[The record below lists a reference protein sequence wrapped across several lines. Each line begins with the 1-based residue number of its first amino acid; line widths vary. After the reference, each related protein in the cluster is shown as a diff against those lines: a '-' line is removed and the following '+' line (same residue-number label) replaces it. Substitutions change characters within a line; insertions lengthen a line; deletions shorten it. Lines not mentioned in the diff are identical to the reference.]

1 MKQLNKSILKRDG
14 FGFLE
19 NTIETKTNGEA
30 LPENLAQRVLALI
43 KEKGLKAGD
52 QLPPERELSVILKV
66 SRPSLREALNALKLM
81 NIIENRQGS
90 GTFVSSLNP
99 EKLIEHLDIE
109 FALDDS
115 TYANLLQA
123 RTILEAGMV
132 ALAAEHINDN
142 EICEIEGCL
151 DEAIK
156 VINDPEIF
164 MAWDIDLHRHI
175 MEAAGNRIIQT
186 FMHLID
192 RISIYSRR
200 RTGDDIEVRRQ
211 AINDHREIVTALKA
225 HDPDAARKAM
235 IAHLSHVG
243 KKFNL
248 LTAP

>member
-1 MKQLNKSILKRDG
+1 MS
-14 FGFLE
+14 
-19 NTIETKTNGEA
+19 
-30 LPENLAQRVLALI
+30 
-43 KEKGLKAGD
+43 
-52 QLPPERELSVILKV
+52 
-66 SRPSLREALNALKLM
+66 
-81 NIIENRQGS
+81 QGS

-132 ALAAEHINDN
+132 ALAAENISDN

-151 DEAIK
+151 VEAIR
-156 VINDPEIF
+156 VINDPVIF
-164 MAWDIDLHRHI
+164 MAWDIDLRRRI

-211 AINDHREIVTALKA
+211 AINDHWEIVTALKA
-225 HDPDAARKAM
+225 HNPNAARKAM
-235 IAHLSHVG
+235 IAHLSNPEL
-243 KKFNL
+243 NL
-248 LTAP
+248 IY

>member
-14 FGFLE
+14 SGFPE
-19 NTIETKTNGEA
+19 KTIETKSNGEA
-30 LPENLAQRVLALI
+30 LPENLAHKILALI
-43 KEKGLKAGD
+43 REKGLKAGD
-52 QLPPERELSVILKV
+52 QLPPERELSAILKV

-164 MAWDIDLHRHI
+164 MAWDIDLHKRI

-248 LTAP
+248 

>member
-1 MKQLNKSILKRDG
+1 VKQMNKSVLKRDG
-14 FGFLE
+14 SGFPE
-19 NTIETKTNGEA
+19 KTIETKTNGGV
-30 LPENLAQRVLALI
+30 LPENLAQRILALI
-43 KEKGLKAGD
+43 KKKGLKAGD
-52 QLPPERELSVILKV
+52 QLPPERELSAILKV

-90 GTFVSSLNP
+90 GTFVSSLTP

-132 ALAAEHINDN
+132 ALAADKISDN
-142 EICEIEGCL
+142 EICEIERCI
-151 DEAIK
+151 DEATK
-156 VINDPEIF
+156 VIDDPEIF
-164 MAWDIDLHRHI
+164 MVWDIDLHRRI
-175 MEAAGNRIIQT
+175 MQAAGNRIIQS
-186 FMHLID
+186 FMHLIN

-211 AINDHREIVTALKA
+211 AISDHREIVTALKA
-225 HDPDAARKAM
+225 HDADAARKAM

-248 LTAP
+248 YMAS